1 MNDDSCS
8 CLLFLT
14 PIDVLQK
21 SLYPESLPSF
31 SRLGYGGLRYPFCG
45 WGLGGAWYGLE
56 IFWRVSVFVGGVLG
70 WLSAVFKGP
79 DEFNDED
86 DGGAQEDEEVAQV
99 EYYFFEPSVLNAEV
113 IYYVVADQSVVKVAG
128 GAA

>member
-1 MNDDSCS
+1 M
-8 CLLFLT
+8 FLPPIPNAYRRPAKITVSGEPPLIFPAGVRRT
-14 PIDVLQK
+14 PLSILWM
-21 SLYPESLPSF
+21 
-31 SRLGYGGLRYPFCG
+31 GI
-45 WGLGGAWYGLE
+45 GGAWYGLE

>member
-31 SRLGYGGLRYPFCG
+31 SWLGWGGLRFPFRG
-45 WGLGGAWYGLE
+45 WGLGGA
-56 IFWRVSVFVGGVLG
+56 IRF
-70 WLSAVFKGP
+70 SAVFKGS

-86 DGGAQEDEEVAQV
+86 DGGAQKDEEVA
-99 EYYFFEPSVLNAEV
+99 
-113 IYYVVADQSVVKVAG
+113 
-128 GAA
+128 

>member
-31 SRLGYGGLRYPFCG
+31 SRLGAAGSAFHSGDGDWRGLVWLGNF
-45 WGLGGAWYGLE
+45 LGG
-56 IFWRVSVFVGGVLG
+56 VSVCWWACGLVLSG
-70 WLSAVFKGP
+70 L
-79 DEFNDED
+79 
-86 DGGAQEDEEVAQV
+86 
-99 EYYFFEPSVLNAEV
+99 
-113 IYYVVADQSVVKVAG
+113 
-128 GAA
+128 